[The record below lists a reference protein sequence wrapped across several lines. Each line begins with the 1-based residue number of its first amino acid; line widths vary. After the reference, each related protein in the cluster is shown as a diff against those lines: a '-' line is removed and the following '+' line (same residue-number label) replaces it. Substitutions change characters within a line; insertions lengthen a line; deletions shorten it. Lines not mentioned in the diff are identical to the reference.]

1 MDGRRG
7 VWWAGAA
14 LVVLLLAAAWWFG
27 GGSEQD
33 GVGVPAPS
41 PGDSAVERKTP
52 VERSAVGPEAAAQ
65 GMARESVA
73 LDVPVSV
80 AQSGVADAE
89 AGEQLAIRAVDEN
102 GEAVPNLGI
111 EVRHGVNLRQ
121 RRAARTDS
129 DGWAR
134 VPLAKLVANEAGQVS
149 VVLDIAVGPAATFDA
164 ARSVP
169 MVGEHVLVL
178 PPLAQVALEVHGAD
192 EDVRVK
198 GQCGVVQR
206 HNPLGFGST
215 PWQTLTRAVPIQG
228 ERTHFWV
235 VAESGPLEAFVAFP
249 GENFAS
255 RAEFDAPPAD
265 ETLFLDLELQRAP
278 LRFRGRALDATG
290 APLVDTHLS
299 LRLNIAAAGD
309 RRPYWQNPKPPYTR
323 GIDGVETDATGHFG
337 FALGADWSGFAPAL
351 FLGVEGAAHGFARVD
366 LPPLEAGER
375 DLGDLQLAAPPI
387 AAGHVVDRQGV
398 AIEGADVLV
407 FPEEERWGVSGGV
420 VLRARTGADGA
431 FVVPGPEPRGDLRL
445 VARAPGYRDTKID
458 VDLPLAWNYRFE
470 LVATG
475 RIAGQLVA
483 DPGVDVALLRTRV
496 QLQGSDASR
505 SWRSA
510 DVALDG
516 AFAFEDLDEGLYS
529 LEVTDRAQSVV
540 VALADVETS
549 KDAGS
554 DPRLNPLDL
563 GPHLGS
569 FTLRATGPEGADV
582 RGVWIGVAARG
593 TDGRD
598 AALELNTYQTH
609 DAGWRIT
616 ARPGSFDA
624 MLGAPG
630 YRYETLRAV
639 AQDHTVELRPA
650 PLLPMRIADLELP
663 LPNGVRVEFY
673 LGVNFA
679 GNKAQGQAL
688 PMVDGVVLASIPT
701 RGSYH
706 VSIHFLDDLDPEGGG
721 ISTAASNGPF
731 QLDPDALPE
740 ALVLIPFGGFEKAL
754 EQARAR

>member
-52 VERSAVGPEAAAQ
+52 VEPSAVGPEGAAQ

-80 AQSGVADAE
+80 ERSGGADAE
-89 AGEQLAIRAVDEN
+89 LGEQLAVRAVDESGN
-102 GEAVPNLGI
+102 AIPDLGI

-134 VPLAKLVANEAGQVS
+134 VPLAGLVANEAGQVS
-149 VVLDIAVGPAATFDA
+149 VVLDIAVGPAATFDE
-164 ARSVP
+164 ARTVP
-169 MVGEHVLVL
+169 MVGEHVFVL

-192 EDVRVK
+192 DDVRAK

-215 PWQTLTRAVPIQG
+215 PWLTPTRAVPNQG
-228 ERTHFWV
+228 ARTHFWV
-235 VAESGPLEAFVAFP
+235 VADSGPLEAFVAFP
-249 GENFAS
+249 GKNFAS
-255 RAEFDAPPAD
+255 RAEFDAPSAD
-265 ETLFLDLELQRAP
+265 ETLFLELEIQHAP
-278 LRFRGRALDATG
+278 LRFRGRALDAAG
-290 APLVDTHLS
+290 APLVDTPLRP
-299 LRLNIAAAGD
+299 RLNIAATGD
-309 RRPYWQNPKPPYTR
+309 RPPFWQDPKPPYTR
-323 GIDGVETDATGHFG
+323 DIDGVVTDATGHFG
-337 FALGADWSGFAPAL
+337 FALSADWSGFAPAL
-351 FLGVEGAAHGFARVD
+351 FLGVEGTAHGFARVD
-366 LPPLEAGER
+366 LPPLDAGER
-375 DLGDLQLAAPPI
+375 DLGDVQLAAPPI
-387 AAGHVVDRQGV
+387 AAGHVVDRQGG
-398 AIEGADVLV
+398 AIEGADVLLY
-407 FPEEERWGVSGGV
+407 PEEDRWGVSGGV

-431 FVVPGPEPRGDLRL
+431 FVVPGPEPRGNLRL
-445 VARAPGYRDTKID
+445 VARAPGYRDAKID
-458 VDLPLAWNYRFE
+458 VDLPLAWDYRLE
-470 LVATG
+470 LAATG

-496 QLQGSDASR
+496 QLQGPDPSP
-505 SWRSA
+505 SWRYA

-516 AFAFEDLDEGLYS
+516 AFVFEELDEGLYS
-529 LEVTDRAQSVV
+529 FEAADRAQSVV
-540 VALADVETS
+540 IALADVETS
-549 KDAGS
+549 RDAQN

-563 GPHLGS
+563 GPNLGS
-569 FTLRATGPEGADV
+569 FTLRATGPEGAHL

-593 TDGRD
+593 TDGQD
-598 AALELNTYQTH
+598 AAVELNTYQTH

-650 PLLPMRIADLELP
+650 PILPMRIADLEVP

-679 GNKAQGQAL
+679 GNRAQGQAI
-688 PMVDGVVLASIPT
+688 PMVDGVVLAPIPT

-721 ISTAASNGPF
+721 LSTAASNGPF

-740 ALVLIPFGGFEKAL
+740 ELVLIPFGGFEKAL
-754 EQARAR
+754 ERARAR